1 MTHHERDLREF
12 ETELHFP
19 RKEGGSE
26 TQVSEAF
33 HRQREA
39 TASSIERQPICASR
53 FALLFA
59 TLLGA
64 AGACPAQDAAEKAN
78 TRLQEVVIEAK
89 RQAAD
94 EQVTR
99 QVERTLT
106 DDPWIY
112 AEHITVTTQDG
123 VVRLDGIVGDTGEMF
138 RIVGLCR
145 KIAGARRVVNALE
158 IMHNDPDGG

>member
-1 MTHHERDLREF
+1 
-12 ETELHFP
+12 
-19 RKEGGSE
+19 
-26 TQVSEAF
+26 VSEAF
-33 HRQREA
+33 HRQGEA
-39 TASSIERQPICASR
+39 TARSIERQPICGSRAR
-53 FALLFA
+53 FALLIA
-59 TLLGA
+59 TFVGA
-64 AGACPAQDAAEKAN
+64 AGACPAHDAAEKAN

-123 VVRLDGIVGDTGEMF
+123 VIRLEGIVGDTAEMF
-138 RIVGLCR
+138 RIVRLCR
-145 KIAGARRVVNALE
+145 KIPGARRVVNALE